1 MRLYFSHNVNNR
13 SILPSDRQQS
23 MDRLKAM
30 QTFVRIVEANSYT
43 KAAET
48 LDLPRAA
55 LTATIKKLEAFL
67 GTQLL
72 QRTTRRLSLTPDGA
86 DYFRKCLEILQAVED
101 AEGTYRGQ
109 AAGQPRGKLRVEL
122 PGTLGRN
129 AVMPHIAGFCRA
141 YPEVDLVVSLSE
153 RVRDLTEEG
162 LDCALRV
169 GVLQDSAMIGRP
181 LGSMSFVT
189 CAAPAY
195 LAERGVPHSWSDLRA
210 HRGIAHFSGRTGR
223 PYDWDFMVD
232 GSVVTTEIGSA
243 IAVNDAD
250 VSVSCALQ
258 GMGLA
263 QAARY
268 QVRPYLASGALVE
281 VLAATPPT
289 PMPVSLLY
297 PQGRM
302 SSPRL
307 RVFADWLAAL
317 VHSDADLQ
325 A

>member
-1 MRLYFSHNVNNR
+1 
-13 SILPSDRQQS
+13 

-72 QRTTRRLSLTPDGA
+72 QRTTRRLSLTQDGA
-86 DYFRKCLEILQAVED
+86 DYFHKCLDILQAVED
-101 AEGTYRGQ
+101 AEGAFRGPH
-109 AAGQPRGKLRVEL
+109 AGLPRGRLRAEL
-122 PGTLGRN
+122 PGAFGRN
-129 AVMPHIAGFCRA
+129 VVMPHIAKFCDR
-141 YPEVDLVVSLSE
+141 YPEVDLVVGLSE

-162 LDCALRV
+162 LDCSVRV
-169 GVLQDSAMIGRP
+169 GILQDSTMIARR
-181 LGSMSFVT
+181 LGNMTFVT

-195 LAERGVPHSWSDLRA
+195 LEKYGVPQTLDDLREHRGVS
-210 HRGIAHFSGRTGR
+210 HFSGLTGR
-223 PYDWDFMVD
+223 PYDWDFVVD
-232 GSVVTTEIGSA
+232 GSVVRVEVRSA
-243 IAVNDAD
+243 IAVNDAEAN
-250 VSVSCALQ
+250 VVCALQ
-258 GMGLA
+258 GMGLS

-268 QVRPYLASGALVE
+268 QVREHLRSGALVE
-281 VLAATPPT
+281 VLSDTLPT
-289 PMPVSLLY
+289 AMPISLLY

-302 SSPRL
+302 ASPRL
-307 RVFADWLAAL
+307 RVFADWLQGL
-317 VHSDADLQ
+317 LQDDADLQ

>member
-1 MRLYFSHNVNNR
+1 
-13 SILPSDRQQS
+13 

-30 QTFVRIVEANSYT
+30 QTFVRIVEANSFT

-55 LTATIKKLEAFL
+55 LTATIQKLEAFL

-101 AEGTYRGQ
+101 AEGRYRDPHG
-109 AAGQPRGKLRVEL
+109 AAGSQPRGKLRVEL
-122 PGTLGRN
+122 PGPFGRC
-129 AVMPHIAGFCRA
+129 VVVPHIADFCRS
-141 YPEVDLVVSLSE
+141 YPEVELVVSLNE
-153 RVRDLTEEG
+153 RVRDLTAEG
-162 LDCALRV
+162 LDCSVRV
-169 GVLQDSAMIGRP
+169 GELQDSAMIGRP
-181 LGSMSFVT
+181 LGRMTFLT
-189 CAAPAY
+189 CASPEY
-195 LAERGVPHSWSDLRA
+195 LARHGVPQAWSDLRA
-210 HRGIAHFSGRTGR
+210 HRGVLHFSGRTGR
-223 PYDWDFMVD
+223 PYDWDFVVD
-232 GSVVTTEIGSA
+232 GSVVSTEVQGA
-243 IAVNDAD
+243 IAVSDAEAN
-250 VSVSCALQ
+250 VSCALQ

-263 QAARY
+263 QVARY
-268 QVRPYLASGALVE
+268 QVRQHLASGALVE

-289 PMPVSLLY
+289 AMPISLLY

-307 RVFADWLAAL
+307 RVFAEWLAAL
-317 VHSDADLQ
+317 LRNDADLQ

>member
-1 MRLYFSHNVNNR
+1 
-13 SILPSDRQQS
+13 
-23 MDRLKAM
+23 MDRFKAM
-30 QTFVRIVEANSYT
+30 QTFVRIVEANSFT

-55 LTATIKKLEAFL
+55 LTATIQKLEAFL

-86 DYFRKCLEILQAVED
+86 DYYRKCQEILQAVED
-101 AEGTYRGQ
+101 AESTYRSQG
-109 AAGQPRGKLRVEL
+109 AGQPRGKLRVEL
-122 PGTLGRN
+122 PGTFGRN
-129 AVMPHIAGFCRA
+129 VVVPHIGAFCSS
-141 YPEVDLVVSLSE
+141 YPDIDLVISLSD
-153 RVRDLTEEG
+153 RVRDLIEEG
-162 LDCALRV
+162 ADCALRV
-169 GVLQDSAMIGRP
+169 GALQDSAMIGRP
-181 LGSMSFVT
+181 LGTMRFLT

-195 LAERGVPHSWSDLRA
+195 LQQHGVPQVWSDLRE
-210 HRGIAHFSGRTGR
+210 HRCVSHFSGRTGR
-223 PYDWDFMVD
+223 PFDWDFIVD
-232 GSVVTTEIGSA
+232 GSVVTTEVRSA
-243 IAVNDAD
+243 IAVNDAEA
-250 VSVSCALQ
+250 SVSCVLQ

-263 QAARY
+263 QVARY
-268 QVRPYLASGALVE
+268 QVRAHLASGALVE

-307 RVFADWLAAL
+307 RVFAEWLGEL
-317 VHSDADLQ
+317 LRRDPDLQ